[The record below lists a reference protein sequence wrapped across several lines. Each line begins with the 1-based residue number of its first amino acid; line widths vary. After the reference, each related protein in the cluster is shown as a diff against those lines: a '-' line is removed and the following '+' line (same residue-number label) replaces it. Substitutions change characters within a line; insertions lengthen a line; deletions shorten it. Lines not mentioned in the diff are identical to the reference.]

1 MRVVGYV
8 RVSTDRQVEEG
19 LGLEIQEQAIRSW
32 AGDKGHTLVALMRDE
47 GQSGSNG
54 IDTRI
59 GLADALETLRDG
71 RTQAL
76 VVYRLDRLARDLVIQ
91 EQLLA
96 ETWRKGCQVFSCS
109 PAEGAY
115 LSDDPDDPSRA
126 LVRQVLDAVSQYE
139 RSMIALRL
147 RSGRARK
154 ASNGGYIGGDAPL
167 GFRCEDGQLI
177 PALEEQPAVA
187 RIAHLH
193 AAGGYLRSIIRTLE
207 AEGIRPLRGTKWH
220 PESVRWVV
228 SRLH

>member
-1 MRVVGYV
+1 VRVVGYV

-109 PAEGAY
+109 P
-115 LSDDPDDPSRA
+115 PRA
-126 LVRQVLDAVSQYE
+126 PICPMILTTHRG
-139 RSMIALRL
+139 RS
-147 RSGRARK
+147 SGRYWTQCL
-154 ASNGGYIGGDAPL
+154 STSAP
-167 GFRCEDGQLI
+167 
-177 PALEEQPAVA
+177 
-187 RIAHLH
+187 
-193 AAGGYLRSIIRTLE
+193 
-207 AEGIRPLRGTKWH
+207 
-220 PESVRWVV
+220 
-228 SRLH
+228 